1 MPGAGEQ
8 QKYKN
13 IKLKY
18 LKSRQENRYY
28 TDIFKRKIITIKSA
42 EFYKRMEE
50 AVFSFI
56 RILNF

>member
-28 TDIFKRKIITIKSA
+28 TDIFKGR
-42 EFYKRMEE
+42 
-50 AVFSFI
+50 
-56 RILNF
+56 